1 MNKKIRIGSFVLC
14 LALCLLTALPP
25 AYGISTTS
33 RVQITKDGQVVDSI
47 LYNNILTQAIYA
59 PKANVANYNTDTTYC
74 CAALVKRF
82 YANTFKVNVYGL
94 VSTGSTPTA
103 GSGSFFEVTN
113 PKAGDIVRFN
123 TYTHWAIIKK
133 IDSSGNITLLEQNVW
148 SGDNALVGRVISKSE
163 MNGGAYTYFRY
174 TTAGSSANPHTHA
187 YKKKYAEAHP
197 HQYYMGCAC
206 GDYYHLD
213 SYNSLISCKSCY
225 NDKYGKLPQ
234 SSTGI
239 PTPAT
244 VKINGKEVAFDAYN
258 INGNNFFK
266 LRDLAY
272 SINGT
277 AKKFAIGWDNSL
289 KAVNMTTGSSYK
301 ANGSEMSAQGTTS
314 QKADITNSVLY
325 LNKTRIYPL
334 TYIIKNN
341 NYVKLQDWAKAM
353 DIKISY
359 DNTKKLITVDTSQGY
374 S

>member
-1 MNKKIRIGSFVLC
+1 MNKKIRLGSFVLC
-14 LALCLLTALPP
+14 LLFCLLTVLP

-33 RVQITKDGQVVDSI
+33 RVQITQNGQVVDSI

-82 YANTFKVNVYGL
+82 YANTFKVTVYGL
-94 VSTGSTPTA
+94 VSTGSVPTVT
-103 GSGSFFEVTN
+103 SGSFVEVNT

-123 TYTHWAIIKK
+123 NYTHWAIIKK

-163 MNGGAYTYFRY
+163 VNDGNYTYFRY
-174 TTAGSSANPHTHA
+174 STAGSNEKPHTHS
-187 YKKKYAEAHP
+187 YSRKYVVEHP
-197 HQYYMGCAC
+197 HQYYMLCSC
-206 GDYYHLD
+206 GDTYYLN
-213 SYNSLISCKSCY
+213 SCNSLMTCKSCY
-225 NDKYGKLPQ
+225 NDNYGKLPK

-239 PTPAT
+239 PNPAT
-244 VKINGKEVAFDAYN
+244 VKINGKEIAFDAYN

-272 SINGT
+272 SINNST
-277 AKKFAIGWDNSL
+277 KKFAIDWDNSL
-289 KAVNMTTGSSYK
+289 KAVNMTIGSSYK
-301 ANGSEMSAQGTTS
+301 ANGSEMSAKGTSS